1 MGIIERH
8 KYTAAVQENEAELQ
22 RSMESGGYVQVVLL
36 SHTLIESYLREF
48 LGEKKEEVRFSYL
61 IARYQKYLDGIKYP
75 TPTFVEEL
83 TQLNRRR
90 NRVVHQLWRKGYKRT
105 NEDLKDV
112 AGYAQLTYALYVQW
126 LLTFDPDEPQTAK
139 A

>member
-8 KYTAAVQENEAELQ
+8 KYTEAVRENEAELQ
-22 RSMESGGYVQVVLL
+22 RALEAGGYVQVVML
-36 SHTLIESYLREF
+36 SHALIESYLREF
-48 LGEKKEEVRFSYL
+48 LGEKEDEVKFSYL
-61 IARYQKYLDGIKYP
+61 IKRYRKYLDSIKYP
-75 TPTFVEEL
+75 IPTFVEDL
-83 TQLNRRR
+83 TQFNRRR
-90 NRVVHQLWRKGYKRT
+90 NRVVHQLWKKGYKRI

-126 LLTFDPDEPQTAK
+126 LLTFDPDEPQTEK